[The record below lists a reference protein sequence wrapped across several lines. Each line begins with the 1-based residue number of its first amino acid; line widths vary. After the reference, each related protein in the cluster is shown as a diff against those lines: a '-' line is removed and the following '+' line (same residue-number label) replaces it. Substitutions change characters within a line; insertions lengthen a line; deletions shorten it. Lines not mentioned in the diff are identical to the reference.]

1 MVNWHYV
8 FNDKFI
14 PIPSDSLPPEDKV
27 PVDADPNE
35 AVAHDHALLL
45 QPLISSLTLLP
56 TLPACCLVILYD
68 QLLYLPKLVLVL
80 GQDGEHAPLTVKD
93 DGVDG

>member
-1 MVNWHYV
+1 MTIISSSFL
-8 FNDKFI
+8 FNQT
-14 PIPSDSLPPEDKV
+14 PSLPPEDKV
-27 PVDADPNE
+27 PVHADPNE

-68 QLLYLPKLVLVL
+68 QLVYLPKLVLVL
-80 GQDGEHAPLTVKD
+80 GQDGKHAPLTIKD